1 VCRASEDPCVTYPY
15 QSIRTCPPGAVSGR
29 LASHA
34 PTPGTQGCPPPRHCT
49 VPALADVAP
58 GAPVRARRI
67 ARAGA
72 AAGDP
77 PVPRRAARLGPA
89 AAVRQRVAGR
99 ARLRRDRARAALRRG
114 RGAGR
119 HRRARAAAAARA
131 QARAPPRAPCLA
143 RRRQPRLARRPA
155 PPPLPRTQVRVACS
169 VPCRVA
175 CRWCKHNAKA
185 QEQLVLCCWRCN
197 SSVTPRYVQGTR
209 QGFSMLVRAAPPLSG
224 SQSRCITFEVS
235 RMPAPWP
242 SRDRGCL
249 LATGRSRPTSQR
261 SASRPSPR
269 PRRRRTPSG
278 MQRAPGSP
286 TRALQSPRTTP
297 QVPQQRSSLPP
308 PPPACLA
315 PRSLLQGPTLGS
327 MRGHRV
333 RRRARAR
340 ARRRRRAG
348 PRRARGRTRARSW
361 RTRCSSCARRSCSC
375 PTRCGPPGVGLGLG
389 SGRFTRLAMGLEL
402 ESCFDI

>member
-1 VCRASEDPCVTYPY
+1 MQGPARIHTRCRITVCRASEDPCVTYPY

-119 HRRARAAAAARA
+119 HRCARAAAAARA

-155 PPPLPRTQVRVACS
+155 PPPLPRAPRCALHA
-169 VPCRVA
+169 PC
-175 CRWCKHNAKA
+175 
-185 QEQLVLCCWRCN
+185 
-197 SSVTPRYVQGTR
+197 
-209 QGFSMLVRAAPPLSG
+209 
-224 SQSRCITFEVS
+224 
-235 RMPAPWP
+235 
-242 SRDRGCL
+242 
-249 LATGRSRPTSQR
+249 LAGWHADG
-261 SASRPSPR
+261 ASTMRK
-269 PRRRRTPSG
+269 
-278 MQRAPGSP
+278 
-286 TRALQSPRTTP
+286 L
-297 QVPQQRSSLPP
+297 RSSWFC
-308 PPPACLA
+308 A
-315 PRSLLQGPTLGS
+315 
-327 MRGHRV
+327 
-333 RRRARAR
+333 
-340 ARRRRRAG
+340 AG
-348 PRRARGRTRARSW
+348 A
-361 RTRCSSCARRSCSC
+361 
-375 PTRCGPPGVGLGLG
+375 VIHL
-389 SGRFTRLAMGLEL
+389 
-402 ESCFDI
+402 

>member
-1 VCRASEDPCVTYPY
+1 MQGPARIHTRCRITVCRASEDPCVTYPY

-131 QARAPPRAPCLA
+131 QARPLACPVSRQATPAAATAQAARAP
-143 RRRQPRLARRPA
+143 
-155 PPPLPRTQVRVACS
+155 PPPLPLRCHSTLCALRGGMPLLQAPCGSSRAVGS
-169 VPCRVA
+169 V
-175 CRWCKHNAKA
+175 
-185 QEQLVLCCWRCN
+185 
-197 SSVTPRYVQGTR
+197 
-209 QGFSMLVRAAPPLSG
+209 
-224 SQSRCITFEVS
+224 
-235 RMPAPWP
+235 
-242 SRDRGCL
+242 L
-249 LATGRSRPTSQR
+249 LALYRYIIDTLISMGYHARLLH
-261 SASRPSPR
+261 A
-269 PRRRRTPSG
+269 
-278 MQRAPGSP
+278 
-286 TRALQSPRTTP
+286 
-297 QVPQQRSSLPP
+297 SSLP
-308 PPPACLA
+308 
-315 PRSLLQGPTLGS
+315 
-327 MRGHRV
+327 
-333 RRRARAR
+333 
-340 ARRRRRAG
+340 
-348 PRRARGRTRARSW
+348 
-361 RTRCSSCARRSCSC
+361 
-375 PTRCGPPGVGLGLG
+375 
-389 SGRFTRLAMGLEL
+389 
-402 ESCFDI
+402 